1 MLGALNSTLALF
13 LLQISL
19 AYALMVFNNKDLSKF
34 ESDINAHYSV
44 TTPAIINNFIQ
55 VSSSYYCL
63 VRLLMLLLLVNVCS
77 ENNLW

>member
-1 MLGALNSTLALF
+1 MLGALISTLALF

-19 AYALMVFNNKDLSKF
+19 DYALMVFNNKDLSDF
-34 ESDINAHYSV
+34 ESDINARDSV

-63 VRLLMLLLLVNVCS
+63 VLLLMLLLLVNVCS